1 MKIPKIAI
9 QNYQFT
15 IVIFLM
21 ITLFGIISYFTM
33 PKSEDPLTEWNVTSV
48 LVINPGASP
57 EDMETLVAEPLEEA
71 FNEIEGIDKITS
83 EISDGIFSSFIEYEY
98 GSDYDKKHQEIL
110 QKINEIRNELPEA
123 IIRLDAIQPSVLD
136 VCIYQLAFV
145 SEGATPA
152 ELKREAENLKRSI
165 EKVYG
170 VRAVELNA
178 EQDLEVQITINMER
192 LAFYKLTIGR
202 VISILQSENMSIPGG
217 SIDLG
222 NKKFNVL
229 TSGLYKTLDDIGNTV
244 INAGP
249 EGILRLKD
257 IAEIDFD
264 YDKPEVI
271 ARLNGKEALW
281 LSVEQKSGINIYNLS
296 DNIDVKINTFKESL
310 PDNIKIE
317 TVLRQADG
325 VKERVNGFF
334 MNFLQGILLV
344 GIIIFI
350 ALGSRP
356 SLIVM
361 IAIPVSVFVAI
372 GLIDVSGY
380 GIQQMSIAGLIIALG
395 MLVDSSI
402 AMVENIYRYLNLGL
416 KPKDAAIKGASEI
429 GGALVSSTITTVL
442 AFAPMLMMGNDV
454 GDFIRSMILIVIYAL
469 IIALF
474 VALCL
479 TPFISSKI
487 LKKRKEQNNGSLLKT
502 FTENYYGRWLQS
514 ALRKPRLIVV
524 ISLLIFLGSISL
536 LPLIGVSFFP
546 KAEKSQLMITVKGLE
561 GTNLANTNKAVEYVE
576 SIVNNYPKVQ
586 KVASTVGEG
595 NPQVYYNMIKPNPA
609 SKIGQVFVVLETS
622 VVNKMDHIIS
632 ELRTEFDNYPGAKIE
647 VKEFIQGP
655 PVDAPV
661 QIRLFSENLDDLKAV
676 AFDVEHIFMEVPGII
691 NISNPYSVDKTDLKI
706 NINREKAGKLGVSI
720 ADIDVAVRA
729 VVNGLNVG
737 SFQDKFGEKYDIVLK
752 APEEDKKDLN
762 WIDKTYVANYA
773 GFQIKLSQV
782 VDIEFDKNIKRIDH
796 YDLERYVSIMADVD
810 ENIQSIDKAT
820 RRVVEQLEL
829 YDFPKGTTYMV
840 GGEQESR
847 NESFGGLG
855 QALIIALLGIFA
867 VLVLQFKSF
876 KQPLIIFTAIPLS
889 ITSAFLTLMMLG
901 FSFSFMAFVGLTSL
915 MGIVINSSII
925 LVDYAN
931 RLKLDGKNT
940 WEAVVESAKTRF
952 NPILLTTITTVAG
965 LLPLTVLGGKMWAPM
980 GWAIIGG
987 LIFSTLLTLI
997 LVPVLYLLFS
1007 DGEEKVVENI
1017 V

>member
-15 IVIFLM
+15 IVIFLLV
-21 ITLFGIISYFTM
+21 TLFGIISYFTM
-33 PKSEDPLTEWNVTSV
+33 PKSEDPYMDYNVTTV

-57 EDMETLVAEPLEEA
+57 EDMETLVAEPLEES

-83 EISDGIFSSFIEYEY
+83 RISDGIFYSFVEFEY
-98 GSDYDKKHQEIL
+98 GEDYDKKHQEVL
-110 QKINEIRNELPEA
+110 QKINEKRDELPET
-123 IIRLDAIQPSVLD
+123 IIRLEAMQPSVLD

-152 ELKREAENLKRSI
+152 EVKKEAEDLKRKI
-165 EKVYG
+165 EKVNG
-170 VRAVELNA
+170 VRGVELSA
-178 EQDLEVQITINMER
+178 EQDLEVRITVDMER
-192 LAFYKLTIGR
+192 MAAYNISIGR
-202 VISILQSENMSIPGG
+202 IISILQSENMSIPGG

-229 TSGLYKTLDDIGNTV
+229 TSGLYKSLDDISNTV
-244 INAGP
+244 INTGP

-257 IAEIDFD
+257 VATVEFD
-264 YDKPEVI
+264 YDKPEVL

-296 DNIDVKINTFKESL
+296 DNIDEKIDGFKETL
-310 PDNIKIE
+310 PDNIRIE
-317 TVLRQADG
+317 TVLKQADG

-344 GIIIFI
+344 GIIIFV
-350 ALGSRP
+350 ALGARP

-361 IAIPVSVFVAI
+361 IAIPVSVFVGI

-402 AMVENIYRYLNLGL
+402 AMVENIYRYINLGL
-416 KPKDAAIKGASEI
+416 KPKEAAIKGASEI
-429 GGALVSSTITTVL
+429 GGALVSSTITTIL

-454 GDFIRSMILIVIYAL
+454 GDFIRSMILIVIYTL
-469 IIALF
+469 TIALF

-479 TPFISSKI
+479 TPFISSKV
-487 LKKRKEQNNGSLLKT
+487 LKKKKERKKDSLLKR
-502 FTENYYGRWLQS
+502 FIDNYYTKWLKS
-514 ALRKPRLIVV
+514 ALNRPKLVV
-524 ISLLIFLGSISL
+524 IISLLIFLGSISL

-546 KAEKSQLMITVKGLE
+546 KAEKSQLMITVKGIE
-561 GTNLANTNKAVEYVE
+561 GSNLGNTEKAVKYVE
-576 SIVNNYPKVQ
+576 SIVNEYPKVK
-586 KVASTVGEG
+586 KVASTIGEG
-595 NPQVYYNMIKPNPA
+595 NPQVYYNMLKPNPS
-609 SKIGQVFVVLETS
+609 SKIGQVFVVLESS
-622 VVNKMDHIIS
+622 VLKNMDNIIAD
-632 ELRTEFDNYPGAKIE
+632 LRKEFDNYPGAKIE
-647 VKEFIQGP
+647 VKEFVQGP

-661 QIRLFSENLDDLKAV
+661 QIRLFSDDLDDLKSV
-676 AFDVEHIFMEVPGII
+676 ASDVEEIFMNVPGII
-691 NISNPYSVDKTDLKI
+691 NINNPYSVDKTDLKI
-706 NINREKAGKLGVSI
+706 NINREKAGKLGVNI

-729 VVNGLNVG
+729 VVNGLDVG
-737 SFQDKFGEKYDIVLK
+737 NYQDKFGEKYDIVVK
-752 APEEDKKDLN
+752 APEQDIKDLN
-762 WIDKTYVANYA
+762 WINKTYVSNFT
-773 GFQIKLSQV
+773 GTQIKLSQV

-820 RRVVEQLEL
+820 KQVIAQLDQYE
-829 YDFPKGTTYMV
+829 FPKSTTYMV

-847 NESFGGLG
+847 SDSFGGLG
-855 QALIIALLGIFA
+855 QSLLIALLGIFA

-889 ITSAFLTLMMLG
+889 ITGAFLTLMLLG
-901 FSFSFMAFVGLTSL
+901 YSFSFMAFVGLTSL

-931 RLKLDGKNT
+931 QLKSDGLNT
-940 WEAVVESAKTRF
+940 LQAVIEASRTRF
-952 NPILLTTITTVAG
+952 NPIFLTTITTVAG

-987 LIFSTLLTLI
+987 LIFSTLLTLV

-1007 DGEEKVVENI
+1007 NGDKKLVAN
-1017 V
+1017 